1 MEELR
6 KKELE
11 TRAINFLHEHIED
24 YKKGKLDTYLN
35 IYETSNGLEN
45 FLDEE
50 YGQNLG
56 EYLEGQYE
64 REIVKFIR
72 ETDLYKKGMLDGY
85 MKFYGK
91 HGVSLFIYD
100 ECECGLEKYYEEHIL
115 PKKINKQKK

>member
-11 TRAINFLHEHIED
+11 ARAINFLHEHIKG

-35 IYETSNGLEN
+35 IYEISLGLEK

-50 YGQNLG
+50 YGQNLE

-64 REIVKFIR
+64 QEIVKFIG

-85 MKFYGK
+85 MKFYEK
-91 HGVSLFIYD
+91 HGVSLFVYY
-100 ECECGLEKYYEEHIL
+100 ECECSLEKYYEEYVL
-115 PKKINKQKK
+115 PKRINKQKK

>member
-11 TRAINFLHEHIED
+11 TRAINFLHEHIKG

-35 IYETSNGLEN
+35 IYEISLGLEK

-50 YGQNLG
+50 YGQNLE

-64 REIVKFIR
+64 QEIVKFIG

-85 MKFYGK
+85 MKFYKK
-91 HGVSLFIYD
+91 HGVSLFVYY
-100 ECECGLEKYYEEHIL
+100 ECECSLEKYYEEYVL
-115 PKKINKQKK
+115 PKRINKQKK